1 MNRDFS
7 WRNFDFILLGA
18 IVLASSFGTAMIRSA
33 VAGNEVLQ
41 PLIVRQ
47 VYFALLG
54 VVLIFLVGF
63 AKYYCTYSLWKSI

>member
-33 VAGNEVLQ
+33 VAGM
-41 PLIVRQ
+41 R
-47 VYFALLG
+47 F
-54 VVLIFLVGF
+54 
-63 AKYYCTYSLWKSI
+63 YSR